1 MLAIYELV
9 STINRTVA
17 YLDHPLEYRF
27 FAPLPA
33 ELYALDG
40 HGLKLRR
47 RRFDGRT
54 VSARV
59 IINDPYKN
67 LPLVKRVHGL
77 AAQHRALLTGFQIAT
92 ELLAD
97 NPLLI
102 KRALESPDHQLRIRR
117 GRGQRQYQNT
127 TYLTKRSGKRQPPR
141 NGRMYATRPSKIVPH
156 PCIRFDFIANRR
168 FIRQHGW
175 NSIKDVVSNGNF
187 RSILEQHIVIRD
199 RRGNLH
205 PLPAQML
212 PAKITFITPSP
223 TVRATANHTPSDF
236 RLRSAT
242 SGIFA

>member
-1 MLAIYELV
+1 MPTLYELAA
-9 STINRTVA
+9 SINQTIG

-27 FAPLPA
+27 FAPIPPV
-33 ELYALDG
+33 LYALDG

-59 IINDPYKN
+59 VINDPWQN

-77 AAQHRALLTGFQIAT
+77 AVQHRALLTGFQIAT

-97 NPLLI
+97 NPLPI
-102 KRALESPDHQLRIRR
+102 KCALERPDHQLRIRR
-117 GRGQRQYQNT
+117 GRGQRQYENT

-141 NGRMYATRPSKIVPH
+141 NGRMYADTSKIVPGC
-156 PCIRFDFIANRR
+156 PCIRYDFIANRR
-168 FIRQHGW
+168 FIRRHGW
-175 NSIKDVVSNGNF
+175 TSIKDVVSNGNF

-223 TVRATANHTPSDF
+223 TVRAAPPALKTT
-236 RLRSAT
+236 RVR
-242 SGIFA
+242 